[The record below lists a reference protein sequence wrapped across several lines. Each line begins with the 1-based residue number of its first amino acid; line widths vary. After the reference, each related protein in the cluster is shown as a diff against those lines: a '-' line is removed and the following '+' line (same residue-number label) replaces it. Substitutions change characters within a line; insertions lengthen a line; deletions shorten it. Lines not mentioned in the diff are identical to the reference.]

1 MTGRFQGK
9 VAGVSGANSP
19 AGIGFAIARELLKE
33 GACVFIC
40 GSNEAKVKNAES
52 LLKEFGNVKGY
63 AVDISDE
70 NQVHAMFEDAVNTF
84 GRLDYFVSN
93 AGMYPQKLLM
103 DMSVEEWDRVMA
115 VNLRSAFIC
124 AKECYK
130 HMKDGGAIVQSESYA
145 EVIPSAGSGA
155 YAASKSAMMS
165 LTRTLASELA
175 PYNIRVNGIVPGV
188 IETDLTAPV
197 IATNHDRMIPRLRWD
212 GLARRKTLPRL
223 RCSCSVMMRLI
234 LLAHALR
241 SAAASLPFRTAHIRT
256 RLKPNAKAEQ
266 LSEQIHI
273 PGKPGIFLL

>member
-33 GACVFIC
+33 GASVFIC

-63 AVDISDE
+63 TVDISDE
-70 NQVHAMFEDAVNTF
+70 TQVHAMFEDAVNTF
-84 GRLDYFVSN
+84 GRLDYYVSN
-93 AGMYPQKLLM
+93 AGIYPQKLLM

-130 HMKDGGAIVQSESYA
+130 YMKDGGAIVQSESYA

-197 IATNHDRMIPRLRWD
+197 IATNHDRMISQIALGRL
-212 GLARRKTLPRL
+212 G
-223 RCSCSVMMRLI
+223 
-234 LLAHALR
+234 
-241 SAAASLPFRTAHIRT
+241 
-256 RLKPNAKAEQ
+256 KAEDVAQ
-266 LSEQIHI
+266 AAL
-273 PGKPGIFLL
+273 FLLSDDAAYITGTRIEISGGKLAVQNCAYPYQVKAEREG